1 MKIKKNTLLFLLSA
15 LALYFLSAG
24 ASYLIFSQTI
34 AKSIM
39 SAPVPVPVVGGN
51 GQVAFDQSLPKTQEC
66 PLNGV
71 KYSKQQEAWW
81 QKHRPLGVMIE
92 NHQEARPQSGLS
104 GADIVYEAI
113 AEGGITRFL
122 SVFYCQDAGVLGP
135 IRSARTYFLDF
146 ISEYGDY
153 PLYAHVGGANQPGPA
168 DAISQIADYGW
179 SGYNDLD
186 QFGASAPTYL
196 RDDSRLPDV
205 ATEHQMYS
213 SVSKLL
219 TYAANKRKLV
229 DVNEEGE
236 SWDEKFVQYKFTED
250 AKASERG
257 TSQSLNLAFWD
268 NAQYTV
274 DWKYDPKTN
283 DYKRSNGGKPH
294 LDLNN
299 KKQLSAKNIVILLMK
314 ESSANDGYENNVHLL
329 YQTKGSGKAIVLMN
343 GKRTDATW
351 KKANRTARTILTD
364 SSGKEIEFNR
374 GLIWFEIYAADGDFS
389 IK

>member
-1 MKIKKNTLLFLLSA
+1 MKIKKNTLLFIFSA

-34 AKSIM
+34 AKNIM
-39 SAPVPVPVVGGN
+39 SAPVPAPVVGGN

-104 GADIVYEAI
+104 GADVVYEAV

-122 SVFYCQDAGVLGP
+122 SIFYCQDGGVLGP

-146 ISEYGDY
+146 ISEYGDS
-153 PLYAHVGGANQPGPA
+153 PLYAHVGGANHPGPA
-168 DAISQIADYGW
+168 DAISQISGYGW

-186 QFGASAPTYL
+186 QFGVSAPTYL
-196 RDDSRLPDV
+196 RNEDRLPGV
-205 ATEHQMYS
+205 ATEHTMYS

-219 TYAANKRKLV
+219 TYAANARKLT
-229 DVNEEGE
+229 DVNEEGDV
-236 SWDEKFVQYKFTED
+236 WDEKFVQYKFTED
-250 AKASERG
+250 APASERG
-257 TSQSLNLAFWD
+257 TAQLLHLAFWD
-268 NAQYTV
+268 NPQYTV
-274 DWKYDPKTN
+274 DWKYDAETN

-299 KKQLSAKNIVILLMK
+299 KKQLSAKNVAILLMK

-364 SSGKEIEFNR
+364 SKGKEIEFNR
-374 GLIWFEIYAADGDFS
+374 GLIWFEVYAADGEFS